1 LAERRDGEP
10 AVDPRTVRALL
21 ALTLTAGM
29 IDAIAFLGLEQVF
42 AANMT
47 GNLIVLGLAIA
58 GAPALSVGGPL
69 AALAA
74 FLLGAA
80 ASGRFDRRVE
90 SRQRRLLRMV
100 RIEALAIALA
110 ALVAIGFEP
119 GDEVRR
125 FAIIALLAG
134 AMGARNET
142 VRRVNVP
149 ELRTTVQTL
158 AIAGFAAHE
167 AEGRVREWGDR
178 LRLLGIVAMLS
189 GAVLSALLVL
199 EADLAWALLAVGA
212 AEVVTLLL
220 LAGKPTGRAD
230 TFGS

>member
-1 LAERRDGEP
+1 MAERRDGEA
-10 AVDPRTVRALL
+10 AVDPHTVRALL

-80 ASGRFDRRVE
+80 ASGRFDRRAE

-119 GDEVRR
+119 GEEVRR

>member
-1 LAERRDGEP
+1 LAERRDGEA
-10 AVDPRTVRALL
+10 AVDPHTVRALL

-80 ASGRFDRRVE
+80 ASGRFDRRAE

-119 GDEVRR
+119 GEEVRR

-189 GAVLSALLVL
+189 GAVLSALLVF
-199 EADLAWALLAVGA
+199 EADLAWALLALFA

>member
-1 LAERRDGEP
+1 LAERRDGEA
-10 AVDPRTVRALL
+10 AVDPHTVRALL

-80 ASGRFDRRVE
+80 ASGRFDRRAE

-119 GDEVRR
+119 GEEVRR

>member
-1 LAERRDGEP
+1 MAERRDGEP

-80 ASGRFDRRVE
+80 ASGRFDRRAE

>member
-1 LAERRDGEP
+1 
-10 AVDPRTVRALL
+10 
-21 ALTLTAGM
+21 
-29 IDAIAFLGLEQVF
+29 
-42 AANMT
+42 
-47 GNLIVLGLAIA
+47 
-58 GAPALSVGGPL
+58 
-69 AALAA
+69 
-74 FLLGAA
+74 
-80 ASGRFDRRVE
+80 
-90 SRQRRLLRMV
+90 MV

>member
-1 LAERRDGEP
+1 LAERRDGEA
-10 AVDPRTVRALL
+10 AVDPHTVRALL

-80 ASGRFDRRVE
+80 ASGRFDRRAE

-199 EADLAWALLAVGA
+199 EADLAWALLAVCA

>member
-1 LAERRDGEP
+1 MSERRDGDP

-29 IDAIAFLGLEQVF
+29 IDAVAFLGLEQVF

-58 GAPALSVGGPL
+58 GAPLLSVGGPA

-80 ASGRFDRRVE
+80 ASGRFDRRAE
-90 SRQRRLLRMV
+90 SRHRRLLRML
-100 RIEALAIALA
+100 RIEALAVALA
-110 ALVAIGFEP
+110 TLVAVGFES

-125 FAIIALLAG
+125 FAIIVLLAA

-142 VRRVNVP
+142 VRRLNVP

-158 AIAGFAAHE
+158 AIAGIAAHE
-167 AEGRVREWGDR
+167 AEGRVRPWGDR
-178 LRLLGIVAMLS
+178 LRLLGILAMLS

-199 EADLAWALLAVGA
+199 EADLAWALFAITA
-212 AEVVTLLL
+212 AEAATLLL
-220 LAGKPTGRAD
+220 LAGKPTARDGTLA
-230 TFGS
+230 S